1 MSARGNVTVN
11 DYLKKSFSHHHLLML
26 VWIVVFGVALLWLLR
41 PAPPI
46 PTPSGWQKW
55 SDTGA
60 IYTLVAY
67 KNGVLTGGVKG
78 LWYSDGNS
86 TVPLKSSDLPQGI
99 VVTTLLNT
107 ADRGLWVG
115 HSEGL
120 SILYKEQWQH
130 WSRSDGLPKAP
141 IQSIALD
148 QKGDEKGGYIAG
160 MDSLIRFD
168 GIIPNRKINGK
179 QILPSSDFPIRRV
192 SNLLLDSK
200 NNLWIGT
207 NEAPKGG
214 VLLLANDNLRL
225 WSHKSG
231 LPHPQVTSMIED
243 QKGCIWVGTGFHKHG
258 GAAIFENTPQGWRLQ
273 STLVEAQLAGPKVRS
288 LAQDREGNYWIGS
301 ENNGLAIRDENRV
314 ISILRKKE
322 GLIGLEVTK
331 TLQTKD
337 GSIWLA
343 TLKGLMRID
352 TKALSKLL
360 SSHRI
365 TK

>member
-1 MSARGNVTVN
+1 VN

-60 IYTLVAY
+60 IYTLVPY

-78 LWYSDGNS
+78 LWYSDSNS
-86 TVPLKSSDLPQGI
+86 TVPFNPSDLPQGI

-120 SILYKEQWQH
+120 SILYKEQWRH

-148 QKGDEKGGYIAG
+148 KRGDEKGGYIAG
-160 MDSLIRFD
+160 MDGLIHFD
-168 GIIPNRKINGK
+168 GIIPNPNINGK
-179 QILPSSDFPIRRV
+179 QILPNSDFPMQKISR
-192 SNLLLDSK
+192 LLLDRED
-200 NNLWIGT
+200 NLWIGS

-214 VLLLANDNLRL
+214 VLLLSKERWRL
-225 WSHKSG
+225 WTPKDG
-231 LPHPQVTSMIED
+231 LPHPQVTSMLED
-243 QKGCIWVGTGFHKHG
+243 KKGRIWVGTGFHNLG
-258 GAAIFENTPQGWRLQ
+258 GAAIFEQTNQGWRLQ
-273 STLVEAQLAGPKVRS
+273 DTLSAEQLAGPKVRS
-288 LAQDREGNYWIGS
+288 LAQDSEGNYWIGS
-301 ENNGLAIRDENRV
+301 ENNGLAIRDEHNL
-314 ISILRKKE
+314 ITILRKKE
-322 GLIGLEVTK
+322 GLIGLEVTQ

-337 GSIWLA
+337 GAIWIA

-352 TKALSKLL
+352 MGVLGGVS
-360 SSHRI
+360 R
-365 TK
+365 